1 MLTPSFNLLFFFI
14 FVKARS
20 RSTIA
25 FSSTKDKYP
34 HQSHDQP
41 YRNLSWTLTSKSI
54 FQEAVLKANAR
65 TKKWI
70 VYSVVFGS
78 IAVMG
83 VSGILVGLYL
93 SGNLNR
99 EAAPEV
105 G

>member
-1 MLTPSFNLLFFFI
+1 MLTPIFNLFFFSLFLLKQGQDQRLCFLAPKI
-14 FVKARS
+14 
-20 RSTIA
+20 STR
-25 FSSTKDKYP
+25 
-34 HQSHDQP
+34 QP
-41 YRNLSWTLTSKSI
+41 YRNLSWTLTSNSI